1 MNIWS
6 ELHIGIVY
14 FTGLVISLLAVICV
28 IIYLR
33 QNKSVLKKITTVP
46 GIWNSSFRVTVLLS
60 GLLGAMSVSFRDC
73 KGKYEYLLE
82 SKQETVMKGIEQV
95 SVSFQ
100 WIAFILILWFFIF
113 IVLWMIS
120 KRKRHIEVHK

>member
-6 ELHIGIVY
+6 ELHIGIIY
-14 FTGLVISLLAVICV
+14 YTGLVISLLAVICV
-28 IIYLR
+28 ITYLR
-33 QNKSVLKKITTVP
+33 QIKSVLKKITTGP
-46 GIWNSSFRVTVLLS
+46 GIWSSSFRVTVLLS

-82 SKQETVMKGIEQV
+82 SKHETVMKGLEQV

-100 WIAFILILWFFIF
+100 WIAFILIFWFFLLIA
-113 IVLWMIS
+113 LWMIS
-120 KRKRHIEVHK
+120 KRKRHIEVHR

>member
-6 ELHIGIVY
+6 ELHIGIIY
-14 FTGLVISLLAVICV
+14 YTGLVISLLAIICV
-28 IIYLR
+28 ITYLK
-33 QNKSVLKKITTVP
+33 QIKSVFKKITTGP
-46 GIWNSSFRVTVLLS
+46 GIWSSSFRVTVFLS

-82 SKQETVMKGIEQV
+82 SKHETVMKGLEQV

-100 WIAFILILWFFIF
+100 WIAFILIFWFFLLIA
-113 IVLWMIS
+113 LWMIS
-120 KRKRHIEVHK
+120 KRKRNSEFH